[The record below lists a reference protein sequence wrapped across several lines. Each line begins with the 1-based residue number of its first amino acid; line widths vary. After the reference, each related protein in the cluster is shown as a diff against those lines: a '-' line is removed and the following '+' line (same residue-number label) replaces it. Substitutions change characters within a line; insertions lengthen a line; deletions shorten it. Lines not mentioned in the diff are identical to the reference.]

1 MLASTTTAHFI
12 RLNPHIM
19 VYKEVRHNDNMDD

>member
-1 MLASTTTAHFI
+1 MSTTTAHFI
-12 RLNPHIM
+12 RVNPPIM